1 MALGSYLRS
10 RGLKD
15 GVLGGRRSWLV
26 IGLVMWAGRT
36 LKKILSRPSELISSE
51 RLEPGQSITILA
63 HAPSESTV
71 QTRRVRRRQSRP
83 DS

>member
-1 MALGSYLRS
+1 VALGSYFRS

-26 IGLVMWAGRT
+26 IGLVMWAGRI
-36 LKKILSRPSELISSE
+36 LKKILSRPTELISSE

-63 HAPSESTV
+63 HAPSVSAK
-71 QTRRVRRRQSRP
+71 QSRRVRRRESRT

>member
-26 IGLVMWAGRT
+26 IGIVMWAGRV
-36 LKKILSRPSELISSE
+36 LKRILSKPSELISSE
-51 RLEPGQSITILA
+51 RLEPGQSITILT
-63 HAPSESTV
+63 HASSESV
-71 QTRRVRRRQSRP
+71 RQSRRVRRRQSRT